1 MEKINY
7 PKKVKIVELL
17 LRDGIQNERKTM
29 LTKAKLFFAKQFT
42 EIGFQEIEI
51 GSFAHPKYI
60 PQHNDIE
67 KLLKSFYELKFEKRP
82 LLKAFTTTLKA
93 VERAVKTK
101 KEGYGPDKIAF
112 VIAASEPHNIVNINR
127 DWKTFFK
134 EIPKFI
140 GLAKD
145 NNIEIYAEFTATF
158 GCPITKKKVP
168 FENSYFLIDKLLPMG
183 IDGIIPC
190 DTTGEAT
197 PNMVYKYYSELRKR
211 YSSQNVH
218 WAHFHNN
225 RGIANTNCFAA
236 IQAGVT
242 NLEASLGGI
251 GGQPAFIVN
260 GVPGLGTGRSYTE
273 SSFNGN
279 APTEDLV
286 VMLEGMGINTG
297 LSVEKLLETGNIL
310 EDVLER
316 TLHSYS
322 IKTGSFYK

>member
-1 MEKINY
+1 MGKINY

-17 LRDGIQNERKTM
+17 LRDGVQNERKM
-29 LTKAKLFFAKQFT
+29 MPTKTKLFFAKQFA

-51 GSFAHPKYI
+51 GSFAHPKYL
-60 PQHNDIE
+60 PQYNDIE
-67 KLLKSFYELKFEKRP
+67 KLLESFYESKLEKKP

-93 VERAVKTK
+93 VERAVKAK

-112 VIAASEPHNIVNINR
+112 VIGASEAHNIVNTNK
-127 DWKTFFK
+127 DWKNILK

-140 GLAKD
+140 ELAKD
-145 NNIEIYAEFTATF
+145 NDIEIYAELTATF
-158 GCPITKKKVP
+158 GCPITKRRVP

-197 PNMVYKYYSELRKR
+197 PDRAYKYYSELRKR
-211 YSSQNVH
+211 YPNQNVH

-225 RGIANTNCFAA
+225 RGIANANYLAA
-236 IQAGVT
+236 MQAGVA
-242 NLEASLGGI
+242 NLETSLGGI

-260 GVPGLGTGRSYTE
+260 GVPGLGTGRSYTK
-273 SSFNGN
+273 SKFNGN
-279 APTEDLV
+279 ASTEDLV
-286 VMLEGMGINTG
+286 IMLDGMGINMG
-297 LSVEKLLETGNIL
+297 LCIKKLLETGNIL

-316 TLHSYS
+316 TLYSYS
-322 IKTGSFYK
+322 IKTGPFDK